1 VPRWSVLTDYTK
13 DSGFFMQINLSLQK
27 QFARMRASNP
37 PAREAHPM
45 RRFVPWITLLA
56 VIVLWQLAVSFNWVS
71 PALIPAPQAVL
82 DKFGQ
87 VLADGR
93 LATHTATTL
102 YEVVAG
108 LALGVSTA
116 VTLGYLIARIPLLE
130 DVLSPIIVAMQSTP
144 VVAYAPLLIIW
155 FGSGATSKIVI
166 CALIVFFPMLMN
178 TVVGIRNVPADL
190 RDLMRVSQA
199 SRWQTL
205 IKLEVPA
212 AMPVLLAGL
221 KTSATLS
228 VVGAVV
234 GEFINASSGL
244 GFMISIARNQYDTP
258 LVYVGV
264 ITLAVLAR
272 LLYGLVSMLE
282 RRLLVWQHYS

>member
-1 VPRWSVLTDYTK
+1 MPRGSVYVNHTK
-13 DSGFFMQINLSLQK
+13 DSGFFMQINASLQK
-27 QFARMRASNP
+27 QFARMRAAAP
-37 PAREAHPM
+37 PQRAAHPI
-45 RRFVPWITLLA
+45 RRLVPWVTLATVL
-56 VIVLWQLAVSFNWVS
+56 VLWQVVVTFEWVS
-71 PALIPAPQAVL
+71 PALIPAPLAVL

-93 LATHTATTL
+93 LANHTATTL
-102 YEVVAG
+102 YEIVAG
-108 LALGVSTA
+108 LALGVGAA
-116 VTLGYLIARIPLLE
+116 VILGYLIARLPLLE

-178 TVVGIRNVPADL
+178 TVVGIRNVPGDL

-205 IKLEVPA
+205 IKLEIPA

-244 GFMISIARNQYDTP
+244 GFLISIARNQYDTP

-264 ITLAVLAR
+264 ITLALLAR
-272 LLYGLVSMLE
+272 TLYGLVGVLE